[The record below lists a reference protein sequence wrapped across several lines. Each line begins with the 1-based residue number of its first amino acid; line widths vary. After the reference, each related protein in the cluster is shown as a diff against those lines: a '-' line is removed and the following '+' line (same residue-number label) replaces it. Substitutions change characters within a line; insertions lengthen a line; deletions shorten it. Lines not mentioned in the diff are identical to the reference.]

1 MASLATTTTT
11 ATPKQDTRYTV
22 TDQELQWVHDIK
34 AAVQENESQYF
45 RKHQKAPFD
54 QPRMTPLMWVQL
66 AIVAKGKP
74 KKAVLRLNKM
84 RHLWELYDFNSKT
97 LAQALDWQERVLP
110 GFLAPAAND
119 LGNHAVLTMDYSK
132 FLPDKIQDQH
142 DWNMMMYL
150 FIVLMEALSTDLDE
164 IRTGSVWVCQCEQFG
179 WKVSAMFFVAVQ
191 CFFIASRA
199 LSRALYRAL

>member
-1 MASLATTTTT
+1 
-11 ATPKQDTRYTV
+11 
-22 TDQELQWVHDIK
+22 
-34 AAVQENESQYF
+34 
-45 RKHQKAPFD
+45 
-54 QPRMTPLMWVQL
+54 
-66 AIVAKGKP
+66 
-74 KKAVLRLNKM
+74 M

-179 WKVSAMFFVAVQ
+179 WKVSACFLLDVFLVHIFFVARYIVSNLYS
-191 CFFIASRA
+191 F
-199 LSRALYRAL
+199 LSSFKKRIFHWKWKRKVPNCTKTVTRSNTKAWPW

>member
-1 MASLATTTTT
+1 
-11 ATPKQDTRYTV
+11 
-22 TDQELQWVHDIK
+22 
-34 AAVQENESQYF
+34 
-45 RKHQKAPFD
+45 
-54 QPRMTPLMWVQL
+54 
-66 AIVAKGKP
+66 
-74 KKAVLRLNKM
+74 M

-179 WKVSAMFFVAVQ
+179 WKVSA
-191 CFFIASRA
+191 CFLLHVIFGAYLFCCNLCLLQYI
-199 LSRALYRAL
+199 